1 MRVRPVSVFFIVTA
15 VSGIE
20 ALELSVIVP
29 DRLAD
34 VTCATATG
42 EMAAIRQKRGSNL
55 LFEMRQRL
63 DLVLIRLRSISVMA
77 SIGCAAR
84 AKCGDLAHK
93 QVWP

>member
-20 ALELSVIVP
+20 AFELSVMVP

-42 EMAAIRQKRGSNL
+42 ERAAIRQKRGSNL
-55 LFEMRQRL
+55 LFEIMRGL
-63 DLVLIRLRSISVMA
+63 DLF
-77 SIGCAAR
+77 
-84 AKCGDLAHK
+84 
-93 QVWP
+93 